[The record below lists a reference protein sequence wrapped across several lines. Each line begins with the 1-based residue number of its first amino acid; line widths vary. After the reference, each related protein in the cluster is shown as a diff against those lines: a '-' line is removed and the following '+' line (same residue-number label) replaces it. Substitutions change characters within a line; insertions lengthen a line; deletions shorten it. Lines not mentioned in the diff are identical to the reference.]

1 MWGTICA
8 NHWDLR
14 DADVVCRQLGYEGA
28 LSASPFR
35 YPAFGQNTRQIWFSE
50 VNCAGNETS
59 ISECRHLVWEGHC
72 WHYFD
77 AGVVCR
83 PTSKRIKHLSKESK
97 KFSSILFFIC
107 SFELMCNSYYQGS
120 FYCFLIKFIKGILRS
135 SVSFDLNI
143 FSSLQPYFNTTF
155 KKIETCM

>member
-1 MWGTICA
+1 MDSFNSSRFGRVEVLYKGVWGTICA

-28 LSASPFR
+28 LSASLFR
-35 YPAFGQNTRQIWFSE
+35 YPAFGQNTGQIWLNG
-50 VNCAGNETS
+50 VNCEGNETS
-59 ISECRHLVWEGHC
+59 ISECRHLGWEGHC

-83 PTSKRIKHLSKESK
+83 PTSKRIKLLSKESK

-120 FYCFLIKFIKGILRS
+120 FYCFLIKFYKRHFEKFCFI
-135 SVSFDLNI
+135 
-143 FSSLQPYFNTTF
+143 
-155 KKIETCM
+155 